1 MSSFLE
7 VIMLICFGASWPINF
22 RKSWMAKTAK
32 STSLAFLCMIELG
45 YTCGILAKIISHN
58 INYVLAFYILDIALV
73 GSNIILYFINR
84 RKDKL
89 REIQDENPINI

>member
-1 MSSFLE
+1 MASFLE

-22 RKSWMAKTAK
+22 RKSWKAGTAK
-32 STSLAFLCMIELG
+32 STSLAFLCLIELG

-84 RKDKL
+84 RKDRL
-89 REIQDENPINI
+89 RENQNEDTVGH